1 MSSVTRHPE
10 YRQAARALRAGNLRE
25 ARRHSSRLASRVHDS
40 AELLSLQAAIAVA
53 GRRYR
58 EALEFIDA
66 AECLAPGDAGI
77 LAHKANTLV
86 TLRDYAGAL
95 QVADRALTAGPRR
108 SEVFATLGSVFTR
121 CDQHD
126 KSLQCFREAADQDP
140 QDPMHH
146 YNLGTALRF
155 RGDFAGAET
164 CFDRVLRQ
172 RPGDFETYYA
182 RSGLR
187 TQTQE
192 NNHVAEL
199 EALLE
204 RGIRDPRNETI
215 VCYALAKELEDLRD
229 WSRSFRYLQRG
240 ARLKRQHLRYDVQ
253 RDVAKM
259 HALRSG
265 FTKAILRRPRTG
277 LDSAEPI
284 FVIGLPRAGS
294 TLVDRILSS
303 HSRVSSAGELQNF
316 AVESMRPIH
325 EKLGTTQVPVEKLV
339 EHTLD
344 IDFAAL
350 GRRYLDSTRH
360 LTGQCAHFVDK
371 MPLNFLYVGLIHLAL
386 PNARI
391 VHVRRNPMAA
401 CYAMLKT
408 MFKGA
413 YPFSYALDDLG
424 HYYLAYHRLME
435 HWNNCF
441 PGRMLN
447 LDYEAIVEDQEGA
460 TRALLDYCGLGW
472 EKACL
477 DFHELQAPSTTASA
491 VEVRRPLYS
500 SSVARWKRFEGELK
514 PLAAFF
520 REHGLQPG
528 AGS

>member
-1 MSSVTRHPE
+1 MTRDPE
-10 YRQAARALRAGNLRE
+10 YRQAARALKAGNLRE
-25 ARRHSSRLASRVHDS
+25 ARRHASRLTSRVRDS
-40 AELLSLQAAIAVA
+40 AELFSLQAAIAVA
-53 GRRYR
+53 GRDFR
-58 EALEFIDA
+58 EALHWIEQ
-66 AECLAPGDAGI
+66 AECLAPDDAGI

-86 TLRDYAGAL
+86 SLRDYSGAMWH
-95 QVADRALTAGPRR
+95 AERALAAGPRR

-121 CDQHD
+121 CDLHD
-126 KSLQCFREAADQDP
+126 KSLLCFREAANRDP
-140 QDPMHH
+140 QNPAHQ
-146 YNLGTALRF
+146 YNLGAALRF
-155 RGDFAGAET
+155 KGDFAGAES

-187 TQTQE
+187 TQSME

-204 RGIRDPRNETI
+204 RGISDPRNETF

-229 WSRSFRYLQRG
+229 WSRSFQYLQRG
-240 ARLKRQHLRYDVQ
+240 ASLKRRHLRYDVQ

-265 FTKAILRRPRTG
+265 FTKAILHRPKMG
-277 LDSAEPI
+277 LDSVEPI

-303 HSRVSSAGELQNF
+303 HSQVSSAGELQNF
-316 AVESMRPIH
+316 AVESMRPIYAR
-325 EKLGTTQVPVEKLV
+325 LGTTQVPIEQLI
-339 EHTLD
+339 EHTRDLE
-344 IDFAAL
+344 FADL
-350 GRRYLDSTRH
+350 GRRYLESTRH
-360 LTGQCAHFVDK
+360 LTGRCAHFVDK

-386 PNARI
+386 PNAHI
-391 VHVRRNPMAA
+391 VHIRRNPMAA

-435 HWNNCF
+435 HWNDCL

-447 LDYEAIVEDQEGA
+447 LDYEAIVKDQEGA
-460 TRALLDYCGLGW
+460 TRALLGHCSLDW
-472 EKACL
+472 EEACL
-477 DFHELQAPSTTASA
+477 AFHELETPSTTASA

-500 SSVARWKRFEGELK
+500 SSVARWKRFERELQ
-514 PLAAFF
+514 PLADFF

-528 AGS
+528 LAA

>member
-1 MSSVTRHPE
+1 MSVTRLPE
-10 YRQAARALRAGNLRE
+10 YRQAARALKAGKLRE
-25 ARRHSSRLASRVHDS
+25 ARRHASRLALRVSDS

-53 GRRYR
+53 GRQYR
-58 EALEFIDA
+58 EALESIER

-77 LAHKANTLV
+77 LAHKANTLAA
-86 TLRDYAGAL
+86 LRDHAGAMR
-95 QVADRALTAGPRR
+95 VADRALRLGPRR
-108 SEVFATLGSVFTR
+108 SEVFSTLGSVFTR

-126 KSLQCFREAADQDP
+126 RSLRCFREAVNRDP
-140 QDPMHH
+140 EDPVHH

-155 RGDFAGAET
+155 KGDFAGAEA

-187 TQTQE
+187 TQSPE

-204 RGIRDPRNETI
+204 RGIRDPRKETF
-215 VCYALAKELEDLRD
+215 VCYALAKELEDLCD
-229 WSRSFRYLQRG
+229 WSRSFHYLQRG

-259 HALRSG
+259 QALRSG
-265 FTKAILRRPRTG
+265 FTKEMLNRPKPGHDTV
-277 LDSAEPI
+277 EPI
-284 FVIGLPRAGS
+284 FVVGLPRAGS
-294 TLVDRILSS
+294 TLVERILSS
-303 HSRVSSAGELQNF
+303 HSQVSSAGELQNF

-325 EKLGTTQVPVEKLV
+325 ERLGTTQVPIEKLV

-344 IDFAAL
+344 IDFADL
-350 GRRYLDSTRH
+350 GGRYLESTRH
-360 LTGQCAHFVDK
+360 LTGQCAHFIDK

-386 PNARI
+386 PEARI
-391 VHVRRNPMAA
+391 VHIRRNPMAA

-408 MFKGA
+408 VFKGA

-435 HWNNCF
+435 HWNDCL

-447 LDYEAIVEDQEGA
+447 LDYEAIIDDQEGA
-460 TRALLDYCGLGW
+460 TRTLLGYCGLGW
-472 EKACL
+472 EQACL
-477 DFHELQAPSTTASA
+477 DFHELETPSTTASA

-500 SSVARWKRFEGELK
+500 TSVARWKRFERELK
-514 PLAAFF
+514 PLADFF
-520 REHGLQPG
+520 CDHGLQAEPDG
-528 AGS
+528 

>member
-1 MSSVTRHPE
+1 MTQHPE
-10 YRQAARALRAGNLRE
+10 YRQAARALKAGNLRE
-25 ARRHSSRLASRVHDS
+25 ARRHASRLASRVHDS

-53 GRRYR
+53 GRHYR
-58 EALEFIDA
+58 EALELIKG
-66 AECLAPGDAGI
+66 AERLAPGDAGI
-77 LAHKANTLV
+77 LAHQANTLAA
-86 TLRDYAGAL
+86 LRDHSGAMR
-95 QVADRALTAGPRR
+95 VAERALAAHPRR
-108 SEVFATLGSVFTR
+108 SEEFATLGSVFTR

-126 KSLQCFREAADQDP
+126 RSLQCFREAAKRDP
-140 QDPMHH
+140 ENPVHH

-155 RGDFAGAET
+155 RGDFAGAEA
-164 CFDRVLRQ
+164 CFDRVLRK

-187 TQTQE
+187 TQSPE

-199 EALLE
+199 EALLD

-215 VCYALAKELEDLRD
+215 VCYALAKELEDLCD

-259 HALRSG
+259 RALRSG
-265 FTKAILRRPRTG
+265 FTKTMLNNPKPG
-277 LDSAEPI
+277 LGSVEPI
-284 FVIGLPRAGS
+284 FVVGLPRAGS
-294 TLVDRILSS
+294 TLVERILSS
-303 HSRVSSAGELQNF
+303 HSQVSSAGELQNF

-325 EKLGTTQVPVEKLV
+325 ERLGTTQVPIEKLV

-344 IDFAAL
+344 IDFADL
-350 GRRYLDSTRH
+350 GGRYLESTRH

-386 PNARI
+386 PNAPI
-391 VHVRRNPMAA
+391 VHIRRNPMAA

-408 MFKGA
+408 LFKGA

-435 HWNNCF
+435 HWNACL

-447 LDYEAIVEDQEGA
+447 LDYETIVHDQEGA
-460 TRALLDYCGLGW
+460 TRALLAHCGLGW

-477 DFHELQAPSTTASA
+477 DFHELKTPSTTASA

-500 SSVARWKRFEGELK
+500 SSVARWKRFERELK
-514 PLAAFF
+514 PLSDFF
-520 REHGLQPG
+520 RQHGLQPEPD
-528 AGS
+528 S